1 MAAPSVSTLEKK
13 LGPVLEPGESFLA
26 SVELEKEKNYGAA
39 LALIPGGVVVHA
51 VQQTRRKRA
60 VEAAQTIASR
70 LSIDSRVLGLTDRR
84 VAIIKWDVFRP
95 KLDSWIA
102 LPEIRAVSVEH
113 KKIETGALVLE
124 FVDGSV
130 LRREST
136 RRKQL
141 IAFAETL
148 ETLMAS
154 IQPSGT
160 ATSAPASPSGE
171 PVGLYGWSVPASPWS
186 TR

>member
-1 MAAPSVSTLEKK
+1 MAAPPISTLQKK

-60 VEAAQTIASR
+60 NEAAQTIASR
-70 LSIDSRVLGLTDRR
+70 LPIDSRVLGLSDRR
-84 VAIIKWDVFRP
+84 LAIIKWDVFRP

-102 LPEIRAVSVEH
+102 LPEVRAVSVEQ
-113 KKIETGALVLE
+113 KKIETGALILE

-130 LRREST
+130 IRREST

-141 IAFAETL
+141 HAFAATL

-154 IQPSGT
+154 IQSNGIISP
-160 ATSAPASPSGE
+160 APASALGE
-171 PVGLYGWSVPASPWS
+171 PVGLYGWSMPSSPWS
-186 TR
+186 K

>member
-1 MAAPSVSTLEKK
+1 MAAPSVSTLQKK

-39 LALIPGGVVVHA
+39 LALIPGGLVVHA
-51 VQQTRRKRA
+51 VRQTRRKRA
-60 VEAAQTIASR
+60 VEAAQTVASR
-70 LSIDSRVLGLTDRR
+70 VSIESRVLGLSDRR
-84 VAIIKWDVFRP
+84 LAIIKWDAFRP

-102 LPEIRAVSVEH
+102 LPEIRAVSVEQ
-113 KKIETGALVLE
+113 KKIETGALILE

-141 IAFAETL
+141 NAFAETVN
-148 ETLMAS
+148 TLMAS
-154 IQPSGT
+154 IHRSQAASP
-160 ATSAPASPSGE
+160 APASPSGE
-171 PVGLYGWSVPASPWS
+171 PVGLYGWSVPTSPWS